1 MPGVFVAAIDLGGT
15 KAALAL
21 VGKDKS
27 ITHRQVL
34 YTSDYLRPED
44 FVQAISAWLGSV
56 QKELSPLDRIVGVG
70 VGAPSGNRLH
80 GTLDYAP
87 NMPWEGVVPF
97 ATLLH
102 EKTGLPCVLDND
114 ANVAAYGE
122 WEFGAAREVDDFIV
136 ITLGTGLGSAFI
148 CNGRMLYGHQ
158 GLAGE
163 AGHMVIV
170 PGGRPCKC
178 GRQGCAETY
187 CSATGFMMTF
197 RELMQ
202 EAGREQ
208 ELVHYFDP
216 KAVEA
221 AAKMGDTIARESF
234 QKTAEWLGLTLANCC
249 VFSNPRLIVLTGGL
263 AGAGKLLLQPLQEV
277 FERNLLR
284 SYKGHVSLTFSALP
298 GQDAALLGAAS
309 LVWRSFSS
317 ANPEFHE
324 FL

>member
-1 MPGVFVAAIDLGGT
+1 MPEEFVAAIDLGGT

-34 YTSDYLRPED
+34 RTSDYLRPED
-44 FVQAISAWLGSV
+44 FAQAISTWLLSV
-56 QKELSPLDRIVGVG
+56 QRELSPSVSIVGLG

-87 NMPWEGVVPF
+87 NMPWKGVVPL
-97 ATLLH
+97 ATLLQ
-102 EKTGLPCVLDND
+102 EKTGLPCLLDND

-122 WEFGAAREVDDFIV
+122 WQFGVARGVNDFIV
-136 ITLGTGLGSAFI
+136 ITLGTGLGSAFV

-187 CSATGFMMTF
+187 CSATGFMTTF

-202 EAGREQ
+202 EAGQ
-208 ELVHYFDP
+208 EHELIHYLDP
-216 KAVEA
+216 KAVQA
-221 AAKMGDTIARESF
+221 AAQMGNSIACKAF

-249 VFSNPRLIVLTGGL
+249 VFSNPRLIVLSGGL
-263 AGAGKLLLQPLQEV
+263 AGAGKILLQPLQEV
-277 FERNLLR
+277 FEQNLLR
-284 SYKGHVSLTFSALP
+284 SYRGHVSLTFSGLP

-309 LVWRSFSS
+309 LVWNSISS
-317 ANPEFHE
+317 TNCRHP
-324 FL
+324 